1 MSYLDKTLTFE
12 SDKIY
17 YYDEDFGGNFEVMM
31 DWEDPLMSASAAYVC
46 KNGGDILAAGS

>member
-1 MSYLDKTLTFE
+1 MSYTNKTLTFE

-17 YYDEDFGGNFEVMM
+17 YTDTSFGGDFEVMM

-46 KNGGDILAAGS
+46 ENGGDI